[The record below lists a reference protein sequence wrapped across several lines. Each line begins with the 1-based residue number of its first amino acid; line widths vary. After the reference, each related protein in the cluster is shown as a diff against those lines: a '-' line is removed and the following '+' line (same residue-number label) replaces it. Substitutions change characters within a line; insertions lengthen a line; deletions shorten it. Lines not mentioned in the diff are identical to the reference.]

1 MEQTGPA
8 DRRSSFGVRTAGA
21 LILASGVLALG
32 LVTIGSGYTSADGPA
47 EVVEAIGESSN
58 RGFFQWVVF
67 WAIAWALFAAG
78 VLALALAIGR
88 AVPSTVTSGLA
99 VGAAAMT
106 VVGAALRAV
115 DPAVLSALVNRWP
128 EDSDPAQVVTSS
140 GDVVRL
146 DSAASL
152 EVIDQIRFGLEQT
165 GYGVLGVAMFL
176 LCAALFGSGRAVHP
190 FVGISPLF
198 IGLYWI
204 AQTAAGDG
212 VSPWIAAM
220 GLPTLGAL
228 VLLAA
233 HRRTDL

>member
-1 MEQTGPA
+1 MEQTASA
-8 DRRSSFGVRTAGA
+8 DRRSFGVRTAGA

-32 LVTIGSGYTSADGPA
+32 LVTIGSGYTSAENPA
-47 EVVEAIGESSN
+47 EVVAAIGDGSN

-67 WAIAWALFAAG
+67 WAIAWALLAAG
-78 VLALALAIGR
+78 VLALAVAIGR
-88 AVPSTVTSGLA
+88 AVSSTVISGLA
-99 VGAAAMT
+99 VGAAAMI
-106 VVGAALRAV
+106 VVGAALRAA
-115 DPAVLSALVNRWP
+115 DPAILSALVNRWP
-128 EDSDPAQVVTSS
+128 EDGDPVQVATSS
-140 GDVVRL
+140 GEFVRV
-146 DSAASL
+146 DATASL

-176 LCAALFGSGRAVHP
+176 LCAAIFGSGRAVHP
-190 FVGISPLF
+190 FVGVSPLF

-204 AQTAAGDG
+204 AQVSAGDG